1 MFCFLGGTPKHTRKP
16 VMEILPEDSET
27 EEDDEILSL
36 TLEGVSLNK
45 NTSFTNLVTETP
57 SPIGP
62 RSPRE
67 GDEQER
73 RRRGNAGEEEERDL
87 FYLQDG
93 EEEAPAPP
101 NLFSSSFKSEE
112 DSAEDV
118 YRTITNQDAPR
129 LAPRRAKSE
138 DSSLHRNLS
147 SCSFASSPS
156 SAYQSF
162 QNSPTHH
169 SSPTDKFGKK
179 CTIN

>member
-1 MFCFLGGTPKHTRKP
+1 
-16 VMEILPEDSET
+16 MEILPEDSET

-36 TLEGVSLNK
+36 TLDGVSLNK

-57 SPIGP
+57 SAI
-62 RSPRE
+62 SPRNPGSRE
-67 GDEQER
+67 GEEQER
-73 RRRGNAGEEEERDL
+73 RRRRAGEGGEKEERDL

-93 EEEAPAPP
+93 EEEAAAPD
-101 NLFSSSFKSEE
+101 LFSSSFKSVE

-118 YRTITNQDAPR
+118 YKTITNQDAPPP
-129 LAPRRAKSE
+129 APRRAKSE

-156 SAYQSF
+156 SVYQSA
-162 QNSPTHH
+162 QNSPTDKHL
-169 SSPTDKFGKK
+169 SSPTDKNGKK